1 MSATD
6 ASERFIRRMIIDLEH
21 FIESER
27 PYWDELD
34 QLLKKFVE
42 RRNGQTIE
50 NAKRL
55 HYLYERASSDLNK
68 LTTFSSEPDT
78 RAYLEALVARA
89 YSEVHASRER
99 DRTFRPLY
107 WFCNTFPIAFRRH
120 IAAFWLTLTVTMVGC
135 VFGWYA
141 VQLDPEAKEV
151 LLPFGHGGMDPTERV
166 AREEEAAAADLDPSA
181 GSQATFSAH
190 LMQNNI
196 RVSFNALAFGA
207 LWGVG
212 TIILL
217 FYNGIIM
224 GGIVFDYITAGQT
237 KFLIAWLL
245 PHGSIELPAIFI
257 AGQAG
262 LVLGGAVI
270 GWGQRVSLRM
280 RLRKIAPDLLSLIG
294 GVCVMLI
301 WAGIVEAYL
310 SQKHGGDIYDIK
322 ILFGALELIALVVLL
337 ARGGR
342 GQTEET
348 TDI

>member
-1 MSATD
+1 
-6 ASERFIRRMIIDLEH
+6 MIIDLEH

-34 QLLKKFVE
+34 KLSKKFGEQRHELPV
-42 RRNGQTIE
+42 E

-68 LTTFSSEPDT
+68 LMTFSSEPDT

-89 YSEVHASRER
+89 YSVVHAGR
-99 DRTFRPLY
+99 DRGRRFRPLY

-120 IAAFWLTLTVTMVGC
+120 IAAFWFTLTVTMTGVG
-135 VFGWYA
+135 FGWFA
-141 VQLDPEAKEV
+141 VQLDPEAKAV
-151 LLPFGHGGMDPTERV
+151 LLPFGHGNMDANERV
-166 AREEEAAAADLDPSA
+166 AREEKAEGYEPGA
-181 GSQATFSAH
+181 GAQATFSAF

-217 FYNGIIM
+217 FYNGIVM
-224 GGIVFDYITAGQT
+224 GGICFDYITAGQT
-237 KFLIAWLL
+237 KFLLAWLL
-245 PHGSIELPAIFI
+245 PHGSIELPAIFL

-270 GWGQRVSLRM
+270 GWGRRVSLRM
-280 RLRKIAPDLLSLIG
+280 RLREVAPDLLSIIG
-294 GVCVMLI
+294 GVCVMLV
-301 WAGIVEAYL
+301 WAGIIEAYL
-310 SQKHGGDIYDIK
+310 SQKHGAGIYDLK
-322 ILFGALELIALVVLL
+322 IAFGTVELIALIALL
-337 ARGGR
+337 TFGGR
-342 GQTEET
+342 GKEQESA
-348 TDI
+348 TD